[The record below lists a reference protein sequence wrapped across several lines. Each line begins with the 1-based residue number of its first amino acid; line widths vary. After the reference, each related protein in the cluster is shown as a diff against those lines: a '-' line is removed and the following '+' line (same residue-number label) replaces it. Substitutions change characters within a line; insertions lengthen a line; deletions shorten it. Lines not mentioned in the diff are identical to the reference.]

1 MLTALAR
8 ILGKRSTLIHC
19 LTDCD
24 TADVL
29 VPWKGYSYQ
38 TDREPLPH

>member
-1 MLTALAR
+1 MSTALAR
-8 ILGKRSTLIHC
+8 IWGKRSTVIQC

-24 TADVL
+24 TANVL
-29 VPWKGYSYQ
+29 VLRKGYSYQ

>member
-1 MLTALAR
+1 MGEEIYINTDCY
-8 ILGKRSTLIHC
+8 C